1 MDMVIV
7 GGQSS
12 SDQKQYRE
20 KDGILRGKLNDD
32 ALIQD
37 CIIIIYQQGKLKK
50 GFQIMTE
57 CEK

>member
-32 ALIQD
+32 ALIWD
-37 CIIIIYQQGKLKK
+37 CIIIIYQ
-50 GFQIMTE
+50 
-57 CEK
+57 